1 MNKII
6 ILTIASISLNVSA
19 QYTDNCKF
27 EINCDYENFY
37 ENRTLKFNEPSFKGI
52 PQSFRY

>member
-1 MNKII
+1 MNKLI
-6 ILTIASISLNVSA
+6 ILVIASISLNVSA

-27 EINCDYENFY
+27 EINCDYEDFY
-37 ENRTLKFNEPSFKGI
+37 ENRTLEYNEPSFKGI